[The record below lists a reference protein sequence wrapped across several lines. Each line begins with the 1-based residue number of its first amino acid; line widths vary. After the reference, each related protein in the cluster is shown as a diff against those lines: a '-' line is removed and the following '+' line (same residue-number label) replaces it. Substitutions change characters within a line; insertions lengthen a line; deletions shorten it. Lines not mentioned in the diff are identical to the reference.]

1 MNILEFA
8 IKMEREGEA
17 FYLEQAAL
25 FPEGELGP
33 VARFLA
39 GEERRHAEI
48 LQSRMKELPYNL
60 EDVQVPDGIQGV
72 FAREPEEM
80 GNWGAL
86 SAQTAFYRL
95 GAQKEDESI
104 RLYEELREQ
113 RETEEDKTLFSY
125 LVRQER
131 QHLELLEQLSE
142 MLRRSDEW
150 VESAEFGIR
159 PEY

>member
-1 MNILEFA
+1 
-8 IKMEREGEA
+8 
-17 FYLEQAAL
+17 
-25 FPEGELGP
+25 
-33 VARFLA
+33 
-39 GEERRHAEI
+39 
-48 LQSRMKELPYNL
+48 
-60 EDVQVPDGIQGV
+60 
-72 FAREPEEM
+72 M
-80 GNWGAL
+80 GTWGNL

-95 GAQKEDESI
+95 AAQKEDESL

-113 RETEEDKTLFSY
+113 RETEEDKALFSY

>member
-8 IKMEREGEA
+8 IQMERDGEA

-25 FPEGELGP
+25 FPTGELGP

-48 LQSRMKELPYNL
+48 LQKRMGELPYNL
-60 EDVQVPDGIQGV
+60 EDTLIPEGIQSV
-72 FAREPEEM
+72 FARAPEEM
-80 GNWGAL
+80 GNWGSL
-86 SAQTAFYRL
+86 STQTGFYQL
-95 GAQKEDESI
+95 AAQKEEESL
-104 RLYEELREQ
+104 RLYEELRDQ
-113 RETEEDKTLFSY
+113 RESEEDKALFAY